1 MFTDPISDLLTRLRN
16 ASHARRKTLT
26 ARSSRLLKSILGVM
40 KTKNFIADFEE
51 LETETHGKEL
61 KITLRT
67 DREALELRRISKPG
81 QRIYIAADKVRRVR
95 NGFGI
100 GIIST
105 SKGILC
111 DRDAK
116 EQKVGGEYLCEVY

>member
-16 ASHARRKTLT
+16 ASSARRKTLT
-26 ARSSRLLKSILGVM
+26 ARSSNLLKSILGVM
-40 KTKNFIADFEE
+40 KAKNFIADFEE
-51 LETETHGKEL
+51 VETENHGKEL

-67 DREALELRRISKPG
+67 DRDALELKRISKPG
-81 QRIYIAADKVRRVR
+81 QRIYVAANEVKRVR

-105 SKGILC
+105 SKGIMC
-111 DRDAK
+111 DHDAK
-116 EQKVGGEYLCEVY
+116 EQKVGGEYLCEIY